1 MAKCYSGAAGGL
13 NAADKATAEEW
24 MVEGHSILNG
34 KVAGTIIDHGSVEYK
49 IHMFDQAHIIIPA
62 GYYAEDIK
70 VYPEYISGTV
80 LTIGSWFGTASGGTT
95 TANDGWS
102 FHVSG
107 SNPLEYEQY
116 SKSGSYLWNK
126 PINLQGFGTI
136 TPVGSITKPG
146 HNEVSITVGLSA
158 SASSISSLC
167 GCGLNSTMTIP
178 ANMPDKAYLYVSWS
192 VKCTLWGH
200 DGGSFNTYGY
210 LNNLTCYTK

>member
-1 MAKCYSGAAGGL
+1 MAVGYIRPAGGL
-13 NAADKATAEEW
+13 PASDKETVRQW

-34 KVAGTIIDHGSVEYK
+34 KVVGTIIDHRTVEYK
-49 IHMFDQAHIIIPA
+49 IHMFDQASLTIPA

-70 VYPEYISGTV
+70 VYPEYVSGTV
-80 LTIGSWFGTASGGTT
+80 LTIGKWFGTATGGST

-102 FHVSG
+102 FHVTG
-107 SNPLEYEQY
+107 RNPNEYEQH

-167 GCGLNSTMTIP
+167 GCGLNGTMTIP
-178 ANMPDKAYLYVSWS
+178 ASMPDKAYLYVTWH
-192 VKCTLWGH
+192 VRCTLWGH
-200 DGGSFNTYGY
+200 DGGSYNTYGY
-210 LNNLTCYTK
+210 LNNMTCYAK